1 MEGYGRYCPI
11 ALGAEIFAERWTPI
25 ILRNLMVGGDRFG
38 DLLAGAPGIPR
49 SVLTRR
55 LRTLEREGVVTRS
68 AGRYRLTAS
77 GAELA
82 QVCTALG
89 TWGARWRESRP
100 EHHDPYL
107 ALWSLA
113 HLVDRSGLPQ
123 ARVVVRFDITG
134 GRGPHR
140 YWLVVGSADREVC
153 AHDPGHGDDAV
164 VTCAPAALI
173 AWHCGRLPLGA
184 ALRAGTIAVTGP
196 PWAVRMVAGWGR
208 LSPFADVAPAGRA
221 SSSADDH
228 SHASPDAG
236 DRAAGAG
243 QTSSARTAEALLT
256 TSISRVPSA
265 ASPSPAAGKA

>member
-1 MEGYGRYCPI
+1 
-11 ALGAEIFAERWTPI
+11 
-25 ILRNLMVGGDRFG
+25 MVGCDPFG

-49 SVLTRR
+49 SVLTQR

-68 AGRYRLTAS
+68 PGRYRLTAS

-113 HLVDRSGLPQ
+113 PSSTGPAPAGPGGGALRHHRRPRPPPVLAGRGVRRSG
-123 ARVVVRFDITG
+123 
-134 GRGPHR
+134 GR
-140 YWLVVGSADREVC
+140 

-184 ALRAGTIAVTGP
+184 ALRAGTIAVT
-196 PWAVRMVAGWGR
+196 
-208 LSPFADVAPAGRA
+208 
-221 SSSADDH
+221 
-228 SHASPDAG
+228 
-236 DRAAGAG
+236 RAAVGGADG
-243 QTSSARTAEALLT
+243 RRVGAAEPLRRRRARRTGVEQ
-256 TSISRVPSA
+256 RR
-265 ASPSPAAGKA
+265 

>member
-1 MEGYGRYCPI
+1 MEGYGQYCPI

-25 ILRNLMVGGDRFG
+25 ILRNLMVGSDRFG

-55 LRTLEREGVVTRS
+55 LRTLEREGLVVRS
-68 AGRYRLTAS
+68 GGRYRLTAS

-82 QVCTALG
+82 QVCMALG

-107 ALWSLA
+107 ALWTLA
-113 HLVDRSGLPQ
+113 HLIDRAGLPQ
-123 ARVVVRFDITG
+123 PRVVVRFDVTG

-140 YWLVVGSADREVC
+140 YWLVVGATEQEVC

-184 ALRAGTIAVTGP
+184 AMRAGTIAVTGP
-196 PWAVRMVAGWGR
+196 PWSVRMLAGWGR
-208 LSPFADVAPAGRA
+208 LSPFADVAPARA
-221 SSSADDH
+221 
-228 SHASPDAG
+228 
-236 DRAAGAG
+236 
-243 QTSSARTAEALLT
+243 QTSSARTADALLT
-256 TSISRVPSA
+256 TSISSVPSA
-265 ASPSPAAGKA
+265 ASPSPAAGNA